1 MIYLI
6 SDRPDG
12 ARTSQKLYP
21 SLVEIC
27 QLTYKK
33 IISNIKTILNKEV
46 AYGQDCH

>member
-1 MIYLI
+1 MIYLL

-33 IISNIKTILNKEV
+33 IISNIITIL
-46 AYGQDCH
+46 Y